1 MPDLANVNISIQ
13 QFQAVATGK
22 YNAGEVRLANETTL
36 EKINNSVHFKGSN
49 QTTLSHLEVLA
60 IKNAFIKALSQ
71 NGVGVDEIARIR
83 RDLGLA
89 ADTSAGADKK
99 LSERSIKPLSRAQI
113 RTILDRNAETIN
125 AHAGAGTIR
134 TDAELHAGYSEA
146 RKASLAATREATNA
160 GLAATRELDE
170 SHNIAIFQDL
180 IAGNIYFREMEDTVR
195 IIEYA
200 KLQRDTILAKSGGH
214 LRTEGRGVL
223 QYQTRS
229 NQSIDFELPTD
240 EASYVRYLDETI
252 VHLSSLSMQGANAD
266 SECGRV
272 RREFAS
278 APSKNSWIETHARS
292 GESWKIR
299 TAAVMLLEEAGIH
312 DWATLSCVNRIT
324 DAEVKMLAKELV
336 NLGGAVRGDALRQH
350 VVLQALVRNGA
361 AGANVPDTSATYIPA
376 MSPSEWNTAVWD
388 AIAIGKNSALPH
400 EFKPIVDP
408 VVGHLR
414 ELFGEDVIP
423 AGIAN
428 GDIFRPADINSII
441 VRDNPAAQVT
451 ADGIR
456 ESFQRIAED
465 TGAKMCARKRLS
477 AFLAATGA
485 PEWAASTM
493 LDDFAVSH
501 PELLTRLTAARSA
514 AETDAI
520 IEESRDL
527 IEAEARR
534 FAEAERIKVKFTGF
548 YKEALSHAMG
558 VPGSALST
566 LGVDMYWIK
575 AKGGK
580 LADAIRQ
587 GTFAV
592 ASNADIEKAF
602 RDLAADLA
610 EQRVAA
616 MRAVDELDIPLAVR
630 DAFKDHL
637 YHVGRVDNI
646 DLARIVQS
654 TRAAFGAL
662 ADAIDAVLV
671 PGADKN
677 AVYTAMAPAKTI
689 FRNVVYGLF
698 PPGAE
703 VGGDEMI
710 THGRLVGMT
719 FVFDK
724 PGFVEK
730 LEAFFERPD
739 VAADMENVQD
749 DTLPHNATIFQRA
762 LPEKTEK
769 ASLANAFGKSKMP
782 PAYAFAVGEAF
793 RDLGMDDL
801 SLEAKEKLMTSA
813 NGRAIANKIR
823 ESAGPVLPSDLRSMV
838 RQQFADIGANHA
850 CERFLTGLAAKN
862 NIVIGAETASWCRS
876 TLFGH
881 NAAISEELTTAF
893 RSAVVGRRDVRAAVA
908 AVLEKYAE
916 DALVVAK
923 AYGSIE
929 KADVEAPERALREIV
944 ERTGLDEAFVRSHL
958 RTDAVAIHG
967 GTLAFDRAD
976 LRDVLKN
983 PATDYRT
990 FNLELVA
997 ENANARVDSFISK
1010 KVAFLAQID
1019 TLPVSD
1025 ACKEQIRAATLS
1037 ESTFKDAELPAA
1049 TARILARADVA
1060 NMLDFAKTNLVP
1072 EKIVGMSD
1080 KQVFMVINIVAS
1092 TLNAAIEEELSEDKR
1107 ASMDNGDY
1115 AVLTSLL
1122 NMAFTDVC
1130 GASLKEAAVQ
1140 LAADGRFAGVDA
1152 AGAEEQE
1159 RYNIEYVTYSTGIDQ
1174 NKNRVPV
1181 DTQRALA
1188 ANKSASNIAL
1198 ALRMLGTVRS
1208 DLYLEW
1214 LDRETASAVRENKA
1228 TAEQRAIAEAALK
1241 RAPALFRKHS
1251 AGLTAEQSAE
1261 LKAFL
1266 VTLDFRDAA
1275 LAASEEALGRK
1286 AFEISLAGDGFDV
1299 PGSSA
1304 AGKALSRGYAPAE
1317 LPMLQRVADIYREAT
1332 GCTETEARIAALDQ
1346 HSAARRLFAYGGR
1359 FTASAENFKAGLK
1372 LLGQFKTWLA
1382 ARDAEVEPKRVPN
1395 GRVGAGVSLTA
1406 LNADPSYF
1414 TSGAE
1419 YAYEKFIFEHIAI
1432 DESLPIATDDP
1443 NAVFDMEHN
1452 PVTRFFGRGY
1462 STASTNTMAQI
1473 PPEKRTLVYEVFD
1486 LIAPLATTQAGVDAN
1501 YHRSSNVEMIARILA
1516 NLDAIAEMKE
1526 AGTLTKAT
1534 FCERFLTDI
1543 PGAAEMTFSQIGQTL
1558 SGLQEQVLMNRL
1570 GGNVGKFFQFNLMM
1584 QSSGRTIEEC
1594 AEAIL
1599 NGQRLPRAPYIAPA
1613 NGGISELDGTAK
1625 GGRAQC
1631 VLDLLRP
1638 ASPVSISDGKEIF
1651 TDEQNVFKVN
1661 FPDGTTL
1668 TSSNQDQANAIADKI
1683 AELCGPVH
1691 LTQLSSVYFA
1701 LTQAGENILLDAFR
1715 GQGYSTT
1722 EHTPLTYTL
1731 LKNEETGVITVRYSE
1746 PAGFPIKF
1754 SWECAIALDGTSTTT
1769 QMNVVAPTGAAV

>member
-113 RTILDRNAETIN
+113 RTILDRNAATIN

-160 GLAATRELDE
+160 GLATTRELD
-170 SHNIAIFQDL
+170 
-180 IAGNIYFREMEDTVR
+180 IYFREMEDTVQLL
-195 IIEYA
+195 EYA
-200 KLQRDTILAKSGGH
+200 KLQRDKILSKSGGH

-229 NQSIDFELPTD
+229 NQRIDFELPTD

-292 GESWKIR
+292 GKSWKIR

-324 DAEVKMLAKELV
+324 DAEVKLLAKELV

-376 MSPSEWNTAVWD
+376 MSPSEWNTAVWN

-428 GDIFRPADINSII
+428 KDIFKTEDINSII

-465 TGAKMCARKRLS
+465 TGAKMCATKRLS
-477 AFLAATGA
+477 AFLAAAGA

-534 FAEAERIKVKFTGF
+534 FAEVVRIKDKFTDF

-566 LGVDMYWIK
+566 LGIDMYWIK

-637 YHVGRVDNI
+637 YHVSRVDNI

-671 PGADKN
+671 PGADKD
-677 AVYTAMAPAKTI
+677 AVYTAMAPAKTF

-698 PPGAE
+698 PPDAD

-749 DTLPHNATIFQRA
+749 DTLPHNARPTRS
-762 LPEKTEK
+762 P
-769 ASLANAFGKSKMP
+769 S
-782 PAYAFAVGEAF
+782 
-793 RDLGMDDL
+793 
-801 SLEAKEKLMTSA
+801 
-813 NGRAIANKIR
+813 GR
-823 ESAGPVLPSDLRSMV
+823 
-838 RQQFADIGANHA
+838 
-850 CERFLTGLAAKN
+850 
-862 NIVIGAETASWCRS
+862 
-876 TLFGH
+876 
-881 NAAISEELTTAF
+881 
-893 RSAVVGRRDVRAAVA
+893 RSA
-908 AVLEKYAE
+908 
-916 DALVVAK
+916 
-923 AYGSIE
+923 
-929 KADVEAPERALREIV
+929 
-944 ERTGLDEAFVRSHL
+944 
-958 RTDAVAIHG
+958 
-967 GTLAFDRAD
+967 
-976 LRDVLKN
+976 
-983 PATDYRT
+983 
-990 FNLELVA
+990 
-997 ENANARVDSFISK
+997 
-1010 KVAFLAQID
+1010 
-1019 TLPVSD
+1019 
-1025 ACKEQIRAATLS
+1025 
-1037 ESTFKDAELPAA
+1037 
-1049 TARILARADVA
+1049 
-1060 NMLDFAKTNLVP
+1060 
-1072 EKIVGMSD
+1072 
-1080 KQVFMVINIVAS
+1080 
-1092 TLNAAIEEELSEDKR
+1092 
-1107 ASMDNGDY
+1107 
-1115 AVLTSLL
+1115 
-1122 NMAFTDVC
+1122 
-1130 GASLKEAAVQ
+1130 
-1140 LAADGRFAGVDA
+1140 
-1152 AGAEEQE
+1152 
-1159 RYNIEYVTYSTGIDQ
+1159 
-1174 NKNRVPV
+1174 
-1181 DTQRALA
+1181 
-1188 ANKSASNIAL
+1188 
-1198 ALRMLGTVRS
+1198 
-1208 DLYLEW
+1208 
-1214 LDRETASAVRENKA
+1214 
-1228 TAEQRAIAEAALK
+1228 
-1241 RAPALFRKHS
+1241 
-1251 AGLTAEQSAE
+1251 
-1261 LKAFL
+1261 
-1266 VTLDFRDAA
+1266 
-1275 LAASEEALGRK
+1275 
-1286 AFEISLAGDGFDV
+1286 
-1299 PGSSA
+1299 
-1304 AGKALSRGYAPAE
+1304 
-1317 LPMLQRVADIYREAT
+1317 
-1332 GCTETEARIAALDQ
+1332 
-1346 HSAARRLFAYGGR
+1346 
-1359 FTASAENFKAGLK
+1359 
-1372 LLGQFKTWLA
+1372 
-1382 ARDAEVEPKRVPN
+1382 
-1395 GRVGAGVSLTA
+1395 
-1406 LNADPSYF
+1406 
-1414 TSGAE
+1414 TSG
-1419 YAYEKFIFEHIAI
+1419 
-1432 DESLPIATDDP
+1432 
-1443 NAVFDMEHN
+1443 
-1452 PVTRFFGRGY
+1452 
-1462 STASTNTMAQI
+1462 
-1473 PPEKRTLVYEVFD
+1473 
-1486 LIAPLATTQAGVDAN
+1486 
-1501 YHRSSNVEMIARILA
+1501 
-1516 NLDAIAEMKE
+1516 
-1526 AGTLTKAT
+1526 
-1534 FCERFLTDI
+1534 
-1543 PGAAEMTFSQIGQTL
+1543 
-1558 SGLQEQVLMNRL
+1558 
-1570 GGNVGKFFQFNLMM
+1570 
-1584 QSSGRTIEEC
+1584 
-1594 AEAIL
+1594 
-1599 NGQRLPRAPYIAPA
+1599 
-1613 NGGISELDGTAK
+1613 
-1625 GGRAQC
+1625 
-1631 VLDLLRP
+1631 
-1638 ASPVSISDGKEIF
+1638 
-1651 TDEQNVFKVN
+1651 
-1661 FPDGTTL
+1661 
-1668 TSSNQDQANAIADKI
+1668 
-1683 AELCGPVH
+1683 
-1691 LTQLSSVYFA
+1691 
-1701 LTQAGENILLDAFR
+1701 
-1715 GQGYSTT
+1715 
-1722 EHTPLTYTL
+1722 
-1731 LKNEETGVITVRYSE
+1731 
-1746 PAGFPIKF
+1746 
-1754 SWECAIALDGTSTTT
+1754 
-1769 QMNVVAPTGAAV
+1769 